1 MLVALGGL
9 KGSNMKNCL
18 FFSFRKVHQNP
29 KDQKSTFNRPHR
41 HRLNLV
47 SQNVISN
54 QTSDFFVS

>member
-1 MLVALGGL
+1 MLVALGV
-9 KGSNMKNCL
+9 KGFKYEKLS
-18 FFSFRKVHQNP
+18 FSSFRKVHQNP